1 MTLEEIQAALDALPG
16 AMAAKGC
23 ITPSA
28 EYHVASQKPGW
39 LLLRFSEKGATLG
52 THGLQFYL
60 RKTPAECFAA
70 ALDAI
75 AAMPEPQTAAL
86 HRHMARL
93 GEAVDLAR
101 ADGIPDE
108 YVNPVS
114 LTIKAMSDNL
124 LAAPQA
130 AE

>member
-23 ITPSA
+23 IEPEA
-28 EYHVASQKPGW
+28 EYSLKSQAASTLW
-39 LLLRFSEKGATLG
+39 LKASDKGASIG
-52 THGLQFYL
+52 PFGLEIFRRQ
-60 RKTPAECFAA
+60 TPTECFVA
-70 ALDAI
+70 ALAHI